1 MTKNRFI
8 ESIQSQNW
16 NKINEMDGVELWE
29 REGVFM
35 FLHPYCVSESLD
47 KKGWAIGYS
56 DIKTT
61 RSRRHYYEIESVD
74 GGVLVV
80 LSEEDDIE
88 IWNLNVDPVKKIVV
102 IVLLV
107 LTSWIG
113 IAVYYLVAKDKLAT
127 WLK

>member
-16 NKINEMDGVELWE
+16 NKINEMDGAELWE

-35 FLHPYCVSESLD
+35 FLHPDRVPESLD
-47 KKGWAIGYS
+47 KKGGSIGYS

-61 RSRRHYYEIESVD
+61 RSRRHYYEVESVD

-88 IWNLNVDPVKKIVV
+88 I
-102 IVLLV
+102 
-107 LTSWIG
+107 G
-113 IAVYYLVAKDKLAT
+113 CMG
-127 WLK
+127 

>member
-35 FLHPYCVSESLD
+35 FLHPDCVSESLHE
-47 KKGWAIGYS
+47 KGWSIGYS

-88 IWNLNVDPVKKIVV
+88 I
-102 IVLLV
+102 
-107 LTSWIG
+107 G
-113 IAVYYLVAKDKLAT
+113 CMG
-127 WLK
+127 

>member
-16 NKINEMDGVELWE
+16 NKINEMDVVELWE

-35 FLHPYCVSESLD
+35 FLHPDCVSESLD
-47 KKGWAIGYS
+47 KKGWSIGYS

-88 IWNLNVDPVKKIVV
+88 I
-102 IVLLV
+102 
-107 LTSWIG
+107 G
-113 IAVYYLVAKDKLAT
+113 CMG
-127 WLK
+127 